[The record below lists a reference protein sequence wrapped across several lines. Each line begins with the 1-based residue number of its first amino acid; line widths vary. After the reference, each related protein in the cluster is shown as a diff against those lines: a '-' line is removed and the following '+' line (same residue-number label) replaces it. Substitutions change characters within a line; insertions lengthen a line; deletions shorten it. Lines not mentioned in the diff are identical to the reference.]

1 MGKIAI
7 LLTIA
12 HLVIITEWL
21 NFQAQ
26 MIFFV
31 NPYMH
36 NFNVAKFL
44 WFFLI
49 ARVTLVLIFIEI

>member
-1 MGKIAI
+1 MGKICYFTYNCLFSYSYGMTKLPSI
-7 LLTIA
+7 
-12 HLVIITEWL
+12 
-21 NFQAQ
+21 ND
-26 MIFFV
+26 FV

-49 ARVTLVLIFIEI
+49 ARVALVLMIFIEI

>member
-1 MGKIAI
+1 
-7 LLTIA
+7 
-12 HLVIITEWL
+12 
-21 NFQAQ
+21 